1 MKALTLYASWAHAIA
16 HYSKRV
22 ENRTWHPPRSLIGQR
37 FAIHAGAKL
46 DESGLDALDEIDD
59 AVIVAKAVPRSAIVA
74 TARLVRSVEF
84 RDILIPKGAD
94 PAVQSDWWV
103 GPVGWVLDDVRALR
117 EPVPCNGALGL
128 WTLPADVEAA
138 VLACEVSP

>member
-22 ENRTWHPPRSLIGQR
+22 ENRTWHPPRPLIGQR

-46 DESGLDALDEIDD
+46 DEDGLDAIDMIED
-59 AVIVAKAVPRSAIVA
+59 ASVVAKDVPRSAIVA

-84 RDILIPKGAD
+84 DGLLIPKDAD
-94 PAVQSDWWV
+94 PAVLSDWWA
-103 GPVGWVLDDVRALR
+103 GPVGWVLDDVQALPT
-117 EPVPCNGALGL
+117 PVPCKGALGL
-128 WTLPADVEAA
+128 WDVPAEIAA
-138 VLACEVSP
+138 KIGGVR